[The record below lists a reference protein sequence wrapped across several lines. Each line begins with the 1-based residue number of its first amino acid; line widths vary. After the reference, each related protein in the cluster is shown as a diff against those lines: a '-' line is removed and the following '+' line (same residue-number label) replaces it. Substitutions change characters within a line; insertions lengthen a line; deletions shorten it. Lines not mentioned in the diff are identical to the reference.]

1 MTWLMLLLGR
11 EGRIK
16 DQRVCYAL
24 VCAAFH
30 LMHVSSM
37 NFIIAVP
44 IFFERGKVLKDLDY
58 VALVK
63 AVIQVT

>member
-16 DQRVCYAL
+16 DQRVCHAL

-37 NFIIAVP
+37 NFIIAGP
-44 IFFERGKVLKDLDY
+44 IVLFG
-58 VALVK
+58 VLVDSNGLCFL
-63 AVIQVT
+63 AT